1 MASIEII
8 LRDDH
13 GNIIKDGGKRVYEL
27 NLCNKRFSELR
38 FTEIERSVEEF
49 KKNALPDISADLLKE
64 AQNDYKKEI
73 KKKEGLKCNGT
84 TPVHIKSLNGYFPF
98 RVQRFLSEAGEVT
111 YFDLTEQFKEGY
123 VSDVLREFSGYYSNR
138 LSYKEVEELIERVTG
153 KRELSDGKIQEIVV
167 NKAIE
172 VSKVQ
177 EEEELEECQELK
189 MPKVQ
194 GEVNI
199 YDVEEKEILLFDDG
213 IQVKKQKANREK
225 KGQRKLEEPFDNK
238 RGKVNTDVVMLE
250 KKDGDFEYIIG
261 GIDEEGK
268 ERVPFEDIVKS
279 EIIKEYGQE
288 KGPLKIVAITD
299 GAKDIR
305 TRLLAIFGI
314 VVTIIL
320 DWYHLCKKVRELM
333 SMIACNKEEKIT
345 HMRELFYYLWRGMA
359 NEAIEYLKQEVT
371 ARHKQKLRELIT
383 YLEKHKAEIIDY
395 RSRQKAGKTI
405 GSGRMEKGVD
415 QVIGYR
421 QKKKGMSWSKKGSKS
436 LGILK
441 VAELN
446 NRWKEIWFSE
456 DAAINSEDYNSSHLP
471 LAANY

>member
-1 MASIEII
+1 
-8 LRDDH
+8 
-13 GNIIKDGGKRVYEL
+13 
-27 NLCNKRFSELR
+27 
-38 FTEIERSVEEF
+38 VE
-49 KKNALPDISADLLKE
+49 
-64 AQNDYKKEI
+64 
-73 KKKEGLKCNGT
+73 G
-84 TPVHIKSLNGYFPF
+84 
-98 RVQRFLSEAGEVT
+98 
-111 YFDLTEQFKEGY
+111 
-123 VSDVLREFSGYYSNR
+123 
-138 LSYKEVEELIERVTG
+138 LIERVTG
-153 KRELSDGKIQEIVV
+153 KRQLSDAKIQQIVV
-167 NKAIE
+167 DKAIE
-172 VSKVQ
+172 VSKLQ
-177 EEEELEECQELK
+177 EKEMEKLEECKELK

-199 YDVEEKEILLFDDG
+199 YDPDEKEILLFDDG

-225 KGQRKLEEPFDNK
+225 KGERKPEEPVKNK

-261 GIDEEGK
+261 VIDEEGK
-268 ERVPFEDIVKS
+268 EKVPFEDIVKR

-288 KGPLKIVAITD
+288 EEPLQLVAITD

-305 TRLLAIFGI
+305 ARLLAIFGI

-333 SMIACNKEEKIT
+333 SMIARNKDEKIT

-359 NEAIEYLKQEVT
+359 DEAIEYLKKEVT
-371 ARHKQKLRELIT
+371 ARNEQKLRELIT

-415 QVIGYR
+415 QVIGYH

-446 NRWKEIWFSE
+446 NRWKELWFSE
-456 DAAINSEDYNSSHLP
+456 DAASNSEDYSSSHLP
-471 LAANY
+471 LAVNY

>member
-1 MASIEII
+1 
-8 LRDDH
+8 
-13 GNIIKDGGKRVYEL
+13 
-27 NLCNKRFSELR
+27 
-38 FTEIERSVEEF
+38 
-49 KKNALPDISADLLKE
+49 
-64 AQNDYKKEI
+64 
-73 KKKEGLKCNGT
+73 
-84 TPVHIKSLNGYFPF
+84 LNGYFPF

-111 YFDLTEQFKEGY
+111 YFDLTEQFQDDY

-138 LSYKEVEELIERVTG
+138 LSYGEVEGLIERVTG
-153 KRELSDGKIQEIVV
+153 KRQLSDAKIQQIVV
-167 NKAIE
+167 DKAIE
-172 VSKVQ
+172 VSKLQ
-177 EEEELEECQELK
+177 EKEMEKLEECKELK

-199 YDVEEKEILLFDDG
+199 YDPDEKEILLFDDG

-225 KGQRKLEEPFDNK
+225 KGERKPEEPVKNK

-261 GIDEEGK
+261 VIDEEGK
-268 ERVPFEDIVKS
+268 EKVPFEDIVKR

-288 KGPLKIVAITD
+288 EEPLQLVAITD

-305 TRLLAIFGI
+305 ARLLAIFGI

-333 SMIACNKEEKIT
+333 SMIARNKDEKIT

-359 NEAIEYLKQEVT
+359 DEAIEYLKKEVT
-371 ARHKQKLRELIT
+371 ARNEQKLRELIT

-415 QVIGYR
+415 QVIGYH

-446 NRWKEIWFSE
+446 NRWKELWFSE
-456 DAAINSEDYNSSHLP
+456 DAASNSEDYSSSHLP
-471 LAANY
+471 LAVNY

>member
-1 MASIEII
+1 M
-8 LRDDH
+8 
-13 GNIIKDGGKRVYEL
+13 
-27 NLCNKRFSELR
+27 
-38 FTEIERSVEEF
+38 
-49 KKNALPDISADLLKE
+49 LL
-64 AQNDYKKEI
+64 
-73 KKKEGLKCNGT
+73 
-84 TPVHIKSLNGYFPF
+84 
-98 RVQRFLSEAGEVT
+98 
-111 YFDLTEQFKEGY
+111 
-123 VSDVLREFSGYYSNR
+123 EFSGYYSNR
-138 LSYKEVEELIERVTG
+138 LSYKEVEVLIERVTG
-153 KRELSDGKIQEIVV
+153 KRQLSDEKIQQVV
-167 NKAIE
+167 VEKALE
-172 VSKVQ
+172 VSKLQ
-177 EEEELEECQELK
+177 ENEMETHKEGQELK

-199 YDVEEKEILLFDDG
+199 YDPDEKEVLLFDDG
-213 IQVKKQKANREK
+213 IQVKKQKANRKK
-225 KGQRKLEEPFDNK
+225 KGQSKPEEPVKSK
-238 RGKVNTDVVMLE
+238 RSKVNTDVVMLE

-268 ERVPFEDIVKS
+268 ERVAFEEIVKE

-288 KGPLKIVAITD
+288 KGPLKVVAITD

-333 SMIACNKEEKIT
+333 SMIGRNKEEKLS
-345 HMRELFYYLWRGMA
+345 HMKKLYYYLWRGMA
-359 NEAIEYLKQEVT
+359 DEAIDYLKKEVV
-371 ARHKQKLRELIT
+371 AKNKQKLTELIT
-383 YLEKHKAEIIDY
+383 YLEKHKAELIDY
-395 RSRQKAGKTI
+395 GSRQKAGKTI

-456 DAAINSEDYNSSHLP
+456 DAASNSEDYSSSHLP
-471 LAANY
+471 LAVNY